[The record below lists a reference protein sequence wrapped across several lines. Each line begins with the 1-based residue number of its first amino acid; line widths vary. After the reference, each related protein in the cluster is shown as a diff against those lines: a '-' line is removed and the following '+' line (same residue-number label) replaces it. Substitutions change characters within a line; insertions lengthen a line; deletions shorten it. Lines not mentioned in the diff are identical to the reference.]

1 MAQILVDDVLRE
13 IFLHVANPNPFT
25 GAYTIEGLHNLYP
38 CILVNKTWCS
48 IAMPI
53 LWSQPFHFLK
63 DKHEAGAAVINMYL
77 RFLDDKELEYLFNQ
91 GIDVS
96 LMLNFSVHQSGR
108 FQQFYSDD
116 SDSDY
121 ESEHPTDSM
130 EVCEYRRPPMFN
142 YPGFLRSLWYE
153 SMVQA
158 VESWC
163 SELSELMNPTPP
175 EDEDEDLIGN
185 GERDMSITSSSP
197 MDEQEDALVENAE
210 FLLMRSILRTCLKRG
225 SRLYGLFLNP
235 DRLDK
240 LNDEMYEM
248 LLIDEEFKDLVSPV
262 KSLEIN
268 GMIRKDKVYV
278 MLGQRCRKLECLHIH
293 NLWARSHDERHID
306 NFAEAIGTLISSQ
319 YSLLY
324 FTLSNC
330 KAYTRAIILPL
341 KYQSSSLRYVRFEQ
355 IDFRGCD
362 PWESVAECKR
372 IEFLE
377 VYECINLEEE
387 MVAPVA
393 KAKFG
398 KGFEARYVS
407 SHQCQGFREW
417 VDKISGGVRNDDGV
431 PVGGLNGGTSAFVE
445 RIGISNGG
453 FGVGRNG
460 VWNIPSL

>member
-1 MAQILVDDVLRE
+1 MARFLVDDVLRE
-13 IFLHVANPNPFT
+13 IFLHVASPNPFT
-25 GAYTIEGLHNLYP
+25 SAYTIDGLHDLYP
-38 CILVNKTWCS
+38 CLFVNRAWCA

-63 DKHEAGAAVINMYL
+63 DKPEAGAAVINMYL
-77 RFLDDKELEYLFNQ
+77 RFLDDKEAEHLLSQ

-96 LMLNFSVHQSGR
+96 LMSNFSMHGTR
-108 FQQFYSDD
+108 FQQSYSDD

-121 ESEHPTDSM
+121 EGDHPTYSM
-130 EVCEYRRPPMFN
+130 DVCEYRRPPMFN

-163 SELSELMNPTPP
+163 SELSEIMNPSPP
-175 EDEDEDLIGN
+175 EDEDVDMMEEPEDTLI
-185 GERDMSITSSSP
+185 D
-197 MDEQEDALVENAE
+197 NAE
-210 FLLMRSILRTCLKRG
+210 VFLMRSILRTCLSRG

-248 LLIDEEFKDLVSPV
+248 LLVDDEFRDLVSPV

-278 MLGQRCRKLECLHIH
+278 MLGQRCHKLESLHIH
-293 NLWARSHDERHID
+293 SLWARHPEERHID
-306 NFAEAIGTLISSQ
+306 NFGDAIASLISSQ

-330 KAYTRAIILPL
+330 KAYTRAILIPL

-355 IDFRGCD
+355 VDFLGCG
-362 PWESVAECKR
+362 PWDSVAGCKR

-377 VYECINLEEE
+377 VYECTNLEQE
-387 MVAPVA
+387 MVAPVI

-398 KGFEARYVS
+398 KDFEARYVS
-407 SHQCQGFREW
+407 SYQCQEFRDW
-417 VDKISGGVRNDDGV
+417 VDKISGG
-431 PVGGLNGGTSAFVE
+431 
-445 RIGISNGG
+445 
-453 FGVGRNG
+453 
-460 VWNIPSL
+460 